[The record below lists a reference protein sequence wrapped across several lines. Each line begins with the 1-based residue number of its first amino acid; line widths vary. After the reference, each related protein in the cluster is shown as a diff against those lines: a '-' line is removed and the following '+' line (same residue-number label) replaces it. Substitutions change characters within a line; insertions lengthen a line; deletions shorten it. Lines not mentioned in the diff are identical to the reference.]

1 MKTLN
6 EIKNQTKKEA
16 LAILQQF
23 VNESVKKPYEVD
35 ERTLNWVYE
44 RASEKVDFATPDKT
58 EEGYKLYDLDIEY
71 CGHNE
76 GINDYTQHITVYAA
90 IYFDEETEEYSE
102 YFAL

>member
-16 LAILQQF
+16 LTILQQF
-23 VNESVKKPYEVD
+23 VNKSVKEPYEVD

-44 RASEKVDFATPDKT
+44 RAAEKADFATPD
-58 EEGYKLYDLDIEY
+58 EIQDGYELYDLDIEY
-71 CGHNE
+71 CNHNE
-76 GINDYTQHITVYAA
+76 GVNDYTQHITVSVAV
-90 IYFDEETEEYSE
+90 YFNEETEEYHE